1 MNALL
6 LKTANLIFNKIPKI
20 PKIPQVTKEDKLPK
34 IICEKCFTKLEDIH
48 KFAALALK
56 TQQDFNSHLENLKT
70 KQPPINE
77 ELTFENLINQ
87 KIINNFRTE
96 QVCVWSQKD
105 ISIVDYDD
113 FKVGQLI
120 KDHEFL
126 RLIIKAL
133 KWDVNHKSVDV
144 QIELLKNK
152 NLRDILTNTNL
163 LKDSDLIQLLKSYM
177 GQETFTTISKQK
189 EETDLNLIYNGD
201 ESITQMEVGVDPE
214 LFLPYEDTCSKENDL
229 DGKELVLSSIKD
241 SLFTCYICREE
252 FETNILLQ
260 EHLGTHL
267 LKHKNTL
274 GIKRKKSRRSRNKGT
289 KGSSQFKCI
298 VCGKVLSTK
307 GNLKVHVDT
316 HKPKGKYSCEKCGR
330 M

>member
-1 MNALL
+1 M
-6 LKTANLIFNKIPKI
+6 
-20 PKIPQVTKEDKLPK
+20 
-34 IICEKCFTKLEDIH
+34 
-48 KFAALALK
+48 
-56 TQQDFNSHLENLKT
+56 ENLTT
-70 KQPPINE
+70 KHPIKK
-77 ELTFENLINQ
+77 ELTFENLMNN
-87 KIINNFRTE
+87 KIIKNFRSE

-113 FKVGQLI
+113 LKVGQLI

-133 KWDVNHKSVDV
+133 KWDVNSKPIDV
-144 QIELLKNK
+144 QLDLLKNK

-177 GQETFTTISKQK
+177 GQDTFTNISKQK
-189 EETDLNLIYNGD
+189 EETDFNLIYNGD
-201 ESITQMEVGVDPE
+201 ESILQMEVGVDPE
-214 LFLPYEDTCSKENDL
+214 LFFPYEDTCSKENEV
-229 DGKELVLSSIKD
+229 DGKELSSID
-241 SLFTCYICREE
+241 SLFTCNICTEE

-289 KGSSQFKCI
+289 NGSSQFKCV
-298 VCGKVLSTK
+298 VCGKILSTK